1 MGNDSGIK
9 IKKGERPTR
18 SSRSIYPFD
27 KLRAPR
33 MVGDKEVCENF
44 FVPGKTGED
53 LSGSIKFFKTRNPG
67 VELMTRKVRR
77 GGVNGVEVWRTK

>member
-1 MGNDSGIK
+1 MGNDSRIK
-9 IKKGERPTR
+9 INKGERPAR

-27 KLRAPR
+27 KLNAPKQ
-33 MVGDKEVCENF
+33 VAGKEVCEHF

-53 LSGSIKFFKTRNPG
+53 LSGSIKFFKDRNPG

-77 GGVNGVEVWRTK
+77 KGVDGVEVWRTK